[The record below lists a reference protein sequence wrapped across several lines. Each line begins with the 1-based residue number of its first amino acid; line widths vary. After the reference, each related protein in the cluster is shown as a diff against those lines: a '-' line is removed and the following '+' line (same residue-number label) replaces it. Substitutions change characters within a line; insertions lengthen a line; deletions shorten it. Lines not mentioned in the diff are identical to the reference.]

1 LSTTTNPDNTK
12 NDQKKKEKEKDR
24 NDKMTTNNTRSVK
37 NACWKH
43 QRCLV
48 EHRKFLFSSNRGHEN
63 IED

>member
-1 LSTTTNPDNTK
+1 LSTTTTNLNNTK
-12 NDQKKKEKEKDR
+12 NDKKEKDR
-24 NDKMTTNNTRSVK
+24 NDKTTRSNTKGVK

-43 QRCLV
+43 QRCLI